1 METLYRKIV
10 FTWILA
16 LITGLPTPSWGE
28 EAVSAAEI
36 QHFEQTYEDLAGKI
50 IRSIQPK
57 LDFTVLARVELSAHP
72 EKLAAYEES
81 KATHHLPGLPEV
93 TDPNYSHPFESPLL
107 SLLEKKNIKIYFRS
121 ALSKDQDRVIRE
133 VVQAKL
139 KLTATDSLIFE
150 STDTVAVG
158 NASSHRGS
166 KKTAALAMT
175 AGIALIALALFGRK
189 ARFGRNWST
198 QAKSPTT
205 SVDPTLSVTATTLTA
220 TTQIANANNST
231 LREALAQERVDVIAK
246 ASMNATRRFSHRIL
260 GEMDQAKFDLV
271 NQWIERNKGL
281 VANSDSAYA
290 RLILAARVQQLQN
303 HTLMKS
309 IEGFSKMRSLKK
321 KLISAN
327 PSSGARSEIREVS
340 A

>member
-16 LITGLPTPSWGE
+16 LITGLPAPSGAE
-28 EAVSAAEI
+28 EAISAAEI
-36 QHFEQTYEDLAGKI
+36 QHFEQTYEELTGKI

-57 LDFTVLARVELSAHP
+57 IEFTVLARVELSAHP

-107 SLLEKKNIKIYFRS
+107 PLLEKKSIKVYFRS
-121 ALSKDQDRVIRE
+121 ALSRDQDRVIRE

-139 KLTATDSLIFE
+139 KLTATDSLVFE
-150 STDTVAVG
+150 STG
-158 NASSHRGS
+158 SSVSSPGAPAKSSRRL
-166 KKTAALAMT
+166 ALAGL
-175 AGIALIALALFGRK
+175 AVGIALIGLALFGKNPSLRGALSGK
-189 ARFGRNWST
+189 KSGLNKS
-198 QAKSPTT
+198 QAAFAPTAIP
-205 SVDPTLSVTATTLTA
+205 S
-220 TTQIANANNST
+220 TTQIANANTGT
-231 LREALAQERVDVIAK
+231 LREALAQERVDIIAK

-260 GEMDQAKFDLV
+260 GEMDQEKFDLV

-281 VANSDSAYA
+281 VANVDSAYA
-290 RLILAARVQQLQN
+290 RLMLAARIQQLQN
-303 HTLMKS
+303 TNLLKS

-321 KLISAN
+321 ELLTANRTAATSA
-327 PSSGARSEIREVS
+327 EIREVT

>member
-16 LITGLPTPSWGE
+16 LITGFPASSGAE
-28 EAVSAAEI
+28 EAISAAEI
-36 QHFEQTYEDLAGKI
+36 QHFEQTYEELTGKI

-57 LDFTVLARVELSAHP
+57 IEFTVLARVELSAHP

-107 SLLEKKNIKIYFRS
+107 PLLEKKSIKVYFRS

-139 KLTATDSLIFE
+139 KLTATDSLVFE
-150 STDTVAVG
+150 STG
-158 NASSHRGS
+158 ASISGS
-166 KKTAALAMT
+166 SSSAPARASRKIALAGL
-175 AGIALIALALFGRK
+175 AVGIALIGLALFGKNVSFRGALSRK
-189 ARFGRNWST
+189 RSAARES
-198 QAKSPTT
+198 QAAVAPTAIP
-205 SVDPTLSVTATTLTA
+205 S
-220 TTQIANANNST
+220 TTQIVNANTST
-231 LREALAQERVDVIAK
+231 LREALAQERVDIIAK

-260 GEMDQAKFDLV
+260 GEMDQEKFDLV

-281 VANSDSAYA
+281 VANVDSAYA
-290 RLILAARVQQLQN
+290 RLMLAARIQQLQN
-303 HTLMKS
+303 NNLLKS
-309 IEGFSKMRSLKK
+309 IEGFSKMRTLKK
-321 KLISAN
+321 ELLSAN
-327 PSSGARSEIREVS
+327 RTAATSTEIREVT

>member
-1 METLYRKIV
+1 METLYRKFV

-16 LITGLPTPSWGE
+16 LITGLPATSWAE
-28 EAVSAAEI
+28 EAVSASEI
-36 QHFEQTYEDLAGKI
+36 QHFEQTYEDLTGKI
-50 IRSIQPK
+50 IRSIEPK
-57 LDFTVLARVELSAHP
+57 LEFTVLARVELSAHP
-72 EKLAAYEES
+72 EKIAAYEES

-93 TDPNYSHPFESPLL
+93 SDPNYSHPFESPLL

-139 KLTATDSLIFE
+139 KLSATDSLVFE
-150 STDTVAVG
+150 ATSPAP
-158 NASSHRGS
+158 ASNSPSRRGS
-166 KKTAALAMT
+166 KKAATLAMI
-175 AGIALIALALFGRK
+175 AGIGLIALALFGRK
-189 ARFGRNWST
+189 SRFSRAFST
-198 QAKSPTT
+198 KSANEQESATT
-205 SVDPTLSVTATTLTA
+205 VTATALPA
-220 TTQIANANNST
+220 TSQINNANNST

-260 GEMDQAKFDLV
+260 GEMEQDKFDLV

-290 RLILAARVQQLQN
+290 RLMLAARIQQLQN
-303 HTLMKS
+303 HNLMKS

-321 KLISAN
+321 KLVSAN
-327 PSSGARSEIREVS
+327 PSIGKRQEIREVS

>member
-1 METLYRKIV
+1 MSRMETLYRKIV

-16 LITGLPTPSWGE
+16 LITGLPAPSWAE

-36 QHFEQTYEDLAGKI
+36 QHFEQTYEDLTGKI
-50 IRSIQPK
+50 IRNIQPK
-57 LDFTVLARVELSAHP
+57 LEFTVLARVELSSHP
-72 EKLAAYEES
+72 EKVAAYEES

-93 TDPNYSHPFESPLL
+93 IDPNYSHPFESPLL
-107 SLLEKKNIKIYFRS
+107 SLLEKKDIKIYFRT
-121 ALSKDQDRVIRE
+121 ALSKDQERVIRE

-139 KLTATDSLIFE
+139 KLTATDHLVFE
-150 STDTVAVG
+150 TTESPSVP
-158 NASSHRGS
+158 NSNRRGGS
-166 KKTAALAMT
+166 RKSAALAMG
-175 AGIALIALALFGRK
+175 AGLVLIALALFGRK
-189 ARFGRNWST
+189 AHAGRKQSASATHEGISHPVNV
-198 QAKSPTT
+198 TT
-205 SVDPTLSVTATTLTA
+205 VPA
-220 TTQIANANNST
+220 TTQIANANTST

-260 GEMDQAKFDLV
+260 GEMDQDKFDLV

-290 RLILAARVQQLQN
+290 RLMLAARVQQLQN
-303 HTLMKS
+303 HHLMKS

-321 KLISAN
+321 KLASAS
-327 PSSGARSEIREVS
+327 PSTEIGQEIREVS